1 MVDFVPGGCTGVHQP
16 CDVGIQ
22 RPLKLSMRKSYH
34 ETIVN
39 ELLTKFD
46 KGNTAPDL
54 KDTLG
59 VLCDCSVR
67 WMWNAYK
74 ALSNKELVKK
84 VCLISQSEPNLTFR
98 GFRRHL
104 NNVSFAN
111 GIYR

>member
-1 MVDFVPGGCTGVHQP
+1 MVNFVRGGCTGVHQP

-22 RPLKLSMRKSYH
+22 RPLKLSTGKSYH

-39 ELLTKFD
+39 GLLTEFD

-54 KDTLG
+54 KDTLR
-59 VLCDCSVR
+59 VLRDRSVR

-84 VCLISQSEPNLTFR
+84 VCFISQSEPNLTFR
-98 GFRRHL
+98 RHL
-104 NNVSFAN
+104 NNVSFMN